1 MGEFCT
7 SPEGMET
14 LLMSLNFGN
23 YFLHFDLF
31 PPLRSSQ
38 AISLQCP
45 GINSISSF
53 ASCSKTVA
61 CMFLGELK
69 ETNVLRWDLGFCGLP
84 VITTEST
91 PIVSWARKLCQWASV
106 YNTRTLAHFHG
117 TQTLVQLVTPLFQ
130 KKKCPLREGDR
141 DYIWNSWTSAE
152 NCTLLANFCWLFVS
166 VFYYWI
172 HTCMP
177 FISV

>member
-61 CMFLGELK
+61 LHVFGRVKGNQCVAVGSG
-69 ETNVLRWDLGFCGLP
+69 VL
-84 VITTEST
+84 
-91 PIVSWARKLCQWASV
+91 WAASDN
-106 YNTRTLAHFHG
+106 Y
-117 TQTLVQLVTPLFQ
+117 
-130 KKKCPLREGDR
+130 
-141 DYIWNSWTSAE
+141 
-152 NCTLLANFCWLFVS
+152 
-166 VFYYWI
+166 
-172 HTCMP
+172 
-177 FISV
+177 